1 MVKIFVRLLECS
13 VITVPTESAARMAD
27 FRTDNFN
34 SCFPGETP
42 IYLFIWLVKRFNGES
57 YILTTDENF
66 YLPRLS
72 LYWLTKFFL
81 DCQVRQGCRRKK
93 IAKIEISGKIG
104 NETVGPTTL
113 KCSQFGG
120 YCAWY
125 YIDSYYLIDFIYI
138 HLQRV
143 HFCVSAITT
152 VSIGV
157 VKDTFESKM
166 QIIAAC
172 ISFFEVII
180 IHRTLAFTI
189 RWNSEF

>member
-1 MVKIFVRLLECS
+1 MFSGRNTYLL
-13 VITVPTESAARMAD
+13 V
-27 FRTDNFN
+27 
-34 SCFPGETP
+34 
-42 IYLFIWLVKRFNGES
+42 WLVKRFNGES
-57 YILTTDENF
+57 CILTTDENV

-93 IAKIEISGKIG
+93 IAKIEISG
-104 NETVGPTTL
+104 NLRT

-172 ISFFEVII
+172 ISFFEVI
-180 IHRTLAFTI
+180 HRTLAFTI

>member
-1 MVKIFVRLLECS
+1 MFSGRNTYLL
-13 VITVPTESAARMAD
+13 V
-27 FRTDNFN
+27 
-34 SCFPGETP
+34 
-42 IYLFIWLVKRFNGES
+42 WLVERFNGES
-57 YILTTDENF
+57 CILTTDENV

-93 IAKIEISGKIG
+93 IGKIEISGKIE

-120 YCAWY
+120 YCACY

-172 ISFFEVII
+172 ISFFEVI
-180 IHRTLAFTI
+180 HRTLAFTI